1 MRVHAADPEA
11 GQVTRCRGV
20 GNTWREASPGAHQP
34 NQPGPATRSA
44 SDVNATHGRC
54 VGYVVEVTAEA
65 SGYCSFGARE
75 AGKQLALPTQGA
87 SDICTAHTAEF
98 KSPLLRCPS
107 DVDKFLLC
115 EPMRSDDCES
125 IMGPPKDSGKCGP
138 GWPVCADLHL
148 QVRLEGN
155 FWRVGWN

>member
-1 MRVHAADPEA
+1 M
-11 GQVTRCRGV
+11 
-20 GNTWREASPGAHQP
+20 
-34 NQPGPATRSA
+34 
-44 SDVNATHGRC
+44 
-54 VGYVVEVTAEA
+54 EVTAEA